1 MKNNKGVTLI
11 ALIITIIV
19 LLILAGIGIR
29 MVVGENGILS
39 RAQEAKTTTAEKAA
53 KEKVELSVSGA
64 IAKSNYGEL
73 TIKNLKEEVGKYGGT
88 IKEEK
93 TEFPVTVIMDG
104 KEYIVTSNGKVS
116 KSTLASLKISNA
128 NIGDYIDLGNDVI
141 NTDATTDD
149 WRILYV
155 DETTNKVH
163 VILADYLPNEKIPEG
178 NNISKQGYSVWSTS
192 DGSAL
197 LNYLSDKT
205 KWSSLANGI
214 SGAEV
219 TGGPTAE
226 LLMNSYNAKK
236 GTSLDYTTHPILDN
250 AEKLYVPHNES
261 VTEDGQSTLGYWLA
275 SPNALSANDVWVVS
289 CGGFVYNFSYNDG
302 SYGVRPIVCL
312 PSEIPAS
319 KAGNV
324 WKVEK

>member
-53 KEKVELSVSGA
+53 KEKVDLSISGA
-64 IAKSNYGEL
+64 IARSNYGEL
-73 TIKNLKEEVGKYGGT
+73 TIGNLKEEVEKYGGT
-88 IKEEK
+88 I
-93 TEFPVTVIMDG
+93 TGNEFPVTVIIDG
-104 KEYIVTSNGKVS
+104 KEYIVTSNGRVS
-116 KSTLASLKISNA
+116 KKDTLASLKISNA
-128 NIGDYIDLGNDVI
+128 NIGEYIDLGNNVI

-178 NNISKQGYSVWSTS
+178 NNISKKGYNVWSTK
-192 DGSAL
+192 DRTAL
-197 LNYLSDKT
+197 LDYIEGTD
-205 KWSSLANGI
+205 KWSRFANGI
-214 SGAEV
+214 SGATV
-219 TGGPTAE
+219 IGSPTKDLIE
-226 LLMNSYNAKK
+226 NSYKSNHNGSSWDPSVAKEQ
-236 GTSLDYTTHPILDN
+236 N
-250 AEKLYVPHNES
+250 LYVPHNEI
-261 VTEDGQSTLGYWLA
+261 VKEDGQITYGYWLA
-275 SPNALSANDVWVVS
+275 SPYASYTGVVWHVRGSGYVS
-289 CGGFVYNFSYNDG
+289 GNVYSDG
-302 SYGVRPIVCL
+302 YGVRPIVCL
-312 PSEIPAS
+312 PFEIQAS
-319 KAGNV
+319 KAGDV

>member
-53 KEKVELSVSGA
+53 KEKVDLAVSGE
-64 IAKSNYGEL
+64 IARSNYGEL
-73 TIKNLKEEVGKYGGT
+73 TIENLKEEVEKYGGEIT
-88 IKEEK
+88 GN
-93 TEFPVTVIMDG
+93 EFPVTVIMDG
-104 KEYIVTSNGKVS
+104 KEFVVEGNGSVATKGTLVS
-116 KSTLASLKISNA
+116 LGISNE

-141 NTDATTDD
+141 NTEKTKGVTTDD

-219 TGGPTAE
+219 TGGLTVE
-226 LLMNSYNAKK
+226 GLMNSYNTKK
-236 GTSLDYTTHPILDN
+236 GTNLHYTISPVL
-250 AEKLYVPHNES
+250 EESLYVPHKAT
-261 VTEDGQSTLGYWLA
+261 VTEDGKDTIGYWLT
-275 SPNALSANDVWVVS
+275 SPHSLTNSVWL
-289 CGGFVYNFSYNDG
+289 CGAR
-302 SYGVRPIVCL
+302 RPCVL
-312 PSEIPAS
+312 
-319 KAGNV
+319 
-324 WKVEK
+324 WQL